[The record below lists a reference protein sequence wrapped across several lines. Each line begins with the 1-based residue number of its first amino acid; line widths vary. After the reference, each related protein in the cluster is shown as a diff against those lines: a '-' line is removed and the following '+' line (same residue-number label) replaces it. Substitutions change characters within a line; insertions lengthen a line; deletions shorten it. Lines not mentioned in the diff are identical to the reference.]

1 MSCSFC
7 GSTNHNISKCQS
19 CVIDRTINIW
29 NNNQDS
35 FPRNLQPHWY
45 QSHIT
50 DGITTGTLL
59 PSNQQWDYLEVKNR
73 VRTTPIDNEVLSL
86 LKYIWRMIHHRHE
99 DDLDHLVWQMNRG
112 PVWYRFEKES
122 DVPSDMRIS
131 CREVGAQ
138 DFIRY
143 RDTLNSIQQRQRQ
156 RHRQEREERVRQM
169 EIEQAARRRR
179 RLRNQRQQRI
189 AEEQRA
195 QARRIEEERSR
206 LVLVEK
212 AIETDACPV
221 CMDTLGETNKT
232 ILRCGHQFCGDCIF
246 THFQNS
252 GGTSCPCCRK
262 DFATRVPNWLPP
274 NTQDNQHNE
283 TREFQRYVRNLMDL
297 PLHQIMNAI
306 GQNGGLQS

>member
-19 CVIDRTINIW
+19 CVIDRTMNIW
-29 NNNQDS
+29 NNNRDS
-35 FPRNLQPHWY
+35 FPRNLQAHWY
-45 QSHIT
+45 RSHIADENLSST
-50 DGITTGTLL
+50 RH
-59 PSNQQWDYLEVKNR
+59 PSDELWNYLEVKNR

-86 LKYIWRMIHHRHE
+86 LTHIWRMIHQDHHY
-99 DDLDHLVWQMNRG
+99 LDHLVWQMNRG
-112 PVWYRFEKES
+112 PVWYRFEKDS
-122 DVPSDMRIS
+122 DVPSDNKIT

-143 RDTLNSIQQRQRQ
+143 RDNLISIQQRQRQ
-156 RHRQEREERVRQM
+156 RHRQEREERIRQM

-179 RLRNQRQQRI
+179 RLRNQRQERI
-189 AEEQRA
+189 AEEERA
-195 QARRIEEERSR
+195 QARRIEEERSQ

-212 AIETDACPV
+212 AIETDACPI
-221 CMDTLGETNKT
+221 CMDTLGETNKS

-274 NTQDNQHNE
+274 NSSDNQQDQS
-283 TREFQRYVRNLMDL
+283 RGFQRYVRNIMDL